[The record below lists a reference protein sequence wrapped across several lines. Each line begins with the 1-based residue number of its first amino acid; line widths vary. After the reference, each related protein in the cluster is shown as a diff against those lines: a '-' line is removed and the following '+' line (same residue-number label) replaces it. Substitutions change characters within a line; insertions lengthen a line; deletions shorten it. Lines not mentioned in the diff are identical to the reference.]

1 MITVVKKRKVDPAV
15 FMGEIDTDDMT
26 ATWNVSGLTLAD
38 LLTAGHYSSRSQV
51 EAWPRKAWPIFL
63 LNDSP
68 LAQIVTDTVPN
79 GHLLNDIF
87 AILSAGVPTEP
98 GTVVVR
104 VTADAAQ
111 WAQARE
117 GAIAAKYNEDPFG
130 YNFDL
135 EYGSN
140 PELGEFEDDDEEDWE
155 HDDD

>member
-38 LLTAGHYSSRSQV
+38 LLTAGHYSSRSQI

-63 LNDSP
+63 LNDNP

-87 AILSAGVPTEP
+87 AILAIDVPTEP

-111 WAQARE
+111 WAQARDD
-117 GAIAAKYNEDPFG
+117 AIAAKYNEDPFG

-135 EYGSN
+135 EYGPN
-140 PELGEFEDDDEEDWE
+140 PELGEFEDDDEDEGVGV
-155 HDDD
+155 